1 MFEKEAEER
10 ARKIEEN
17 QTLGVYDNDEEYAR
31 DRGWNEGE
39 VVGYEEGFKDGAE
52 FGYNKAFVEADKN
65 LKAIVTDFNKA
76 NEWHKADIPTSQ
88 INKVVLGYIK
98 DYNSKMFCLV
108 KWNGEWWYDARTY
121 NDRVKLLAWKEIVLP
136 KESEMTDD
144 LYYRKLEST
153 STSDLVDMLREKD
166 RRIAEL
172 EEENEGLKAFE
183 SHCDEIE
190 EDAKAIAKENAE
202 LKEKL
207 DKIRNYLA
215 YDIFDRFKYL
225 ENLLKISQET
235 QEELSKRILE
245 QQKTIG
251 SAIKNQ
257 IEKILNKFK

>member
-1 MFEKEAEER
+1 MFEKEAEEFER
-10 ARKIEEN
+10 RKHYRYE
-17 QTLGVYDNDEEYAR
+17 DNDYCGDIA
-31 DRGWNEGE
+31 DGIIQA
-39 VVGYEEGFKDGAE
+39 YQQGAE
-52 FGYNKAFVEADKN
+52 FGYS
-65 LKAIVTDFNKA
+65 KA

-121 NDRVKLLAWKEIVLP
+121 NERVKLIAWREIELP

-153 STSDLVDMLREKD
+153 SPSDLVDMSREKD

-172 EEENEGLKAFE
+172 
-183 SHCDEIE
+183 E

-207 DKIRNYLA
+207 DKIRKYLA

-235 QEELSKRILE
+235 QEELCKRIIE